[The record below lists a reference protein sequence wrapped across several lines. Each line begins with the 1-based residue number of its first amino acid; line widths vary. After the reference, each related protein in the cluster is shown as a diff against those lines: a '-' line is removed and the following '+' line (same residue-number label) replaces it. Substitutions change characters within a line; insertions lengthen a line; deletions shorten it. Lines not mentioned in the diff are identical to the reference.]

1 MTENEWTSKISKL
14 LIGRKIIK
22 VSKRNLTLDKKKY
35 LNVFVIHLDNG
46 ETLTPYSNKNNLHYL
61 MVSNKQRKVA

>member
-1 MTENEWTSKISKL
+1 MNKKKFINAN

-35 LNVFVIHLDNG
+35 SNVFVIHLDNG

>member
-1 MTENEWTSKISKL
+1 MTNKKFINDK

-22 VSKRNLTLDKKKY
+22 VSKRNLTIDKKKY
-35 LNVFVIHLDNG
+35 SNVFVIHLNNG

>member
-1 MTENEWTSKISKL
+1 MKNKKFIDTK

-35 LNVFVIHLDNG
+35 SNVFVIYLDNG
-46 ETLTPYSNKNNLHYL
+46 ETLTPYSDKNNLHYL
-61 MVSNKQRKVA
+61 MVSNKQMEVA

>member
-1 MTENEWTSKISKL
+1 MTNKKFINDK
-14 LIGRKIIK
+14 LIGKKIIK

-35 LNVFVIHLDNG
+35 SNVFVIHLDNG

>member
-1 MTENEWTSKISKL
+1 MTNKKFINDK

-35 LNVFVIHLDNG
+35 SNVFVIHLDNG

-61 MVSNKQRKVA
+61 MVSNNQHKVA

>member
-1 MTENEWTSKISKL
+1 MTNKKFINDK
-14 LIGRKIIK
+14 LIGRKIVK
-22 VSKRNLTLDKKKY
+22 VSKRNLTIDKKKY
-35 LNVFVIHLDNG
+35 SNVFVIHLDSG

>member
-1 MTENEWTSKISKL
+1 MTNKKFINDK

-35 LNVFVIHLDNG
+35 SNVFVIHLNNG

>member
-1 MTENEWTSKISKL
+1 MKNKKFIDTK

-35 LNVFVIHLDNG
+35 SNVFVIHLDNG
-46 ETLTPYSNKNNLHYL
+46 ETLTPYSDKNNLHYL
-61 MVSNKQRKVA
+61 MVSNKQMEVAQ